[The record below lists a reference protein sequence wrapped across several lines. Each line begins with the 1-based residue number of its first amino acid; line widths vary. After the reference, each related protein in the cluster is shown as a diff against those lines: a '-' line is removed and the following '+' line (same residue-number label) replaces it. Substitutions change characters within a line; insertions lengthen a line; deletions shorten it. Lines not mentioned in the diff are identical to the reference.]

1 MQYHVL
7 TTERCNLSC
16 TYCGGT
22 RVIEDLPLD
31 MKYSISDLKRFIA
44 MDLDPVI
51 GFYGGEPLLALD
63 RIYEIMDTIP
73 AKAFTLQTNGTLLH
87 LLDDDHLR
95 RFHSILVSLDGPREV
110 TDPSRG
116 EGIYD
121 SVMENLK
128 LIRSRGFKGDLIA
141 RMAFSDRGDI
151 YRDVMNLLTVENGI
165 FDHVHWQLDVFWS
178 DLEARGDVSAW
189 IDRYDAG
196 IQRLIEE
203 FGRSFMTGKVLGMV
217 PFIPVMGS
225 ILSGKPSTI
234 RCGSGIDSFSI
245 MTSGEIHACPI
256 APELLYSK
264 VGDLYSSSPGSIRG
278 SRPVGG
284 PCPECDIL
292 GLCGG
297 RCLYSNMTMSWGRE
311 WFDRVCSSTKKM
323 VRGLRGLKE
332 QAMGLID
339 DGSLSRKAFEYPE
352 INNGCEIIP

>member
-1 MQYHVL
+1 MQYHIL

-16 TYCGGT
+16 SYCGGT
-22 RVIEDLPLD
+22 RIIEGIPLD
-31 MKYSISDLKRFIA
+31 TEYSVSDLKRFIA
-44 MDLDPVI
+44 MDPDPVI
-51 GFYGGEPLLALD
+51 GFYGGEPLLAKD
-63 RIYEIMDTIP
+63 RIAEIMDAIP
-73 AKAFTLQTNGTLLH
+73 ARAFTLQTNGTLLH
-87 LLDDDHLR
+87 LLDEEHLR

-110 TDPSRG
+110 TDHSRG

-121 SVMENLK
+121 AVMENLK

-151 YRDVMNLLTVENGI
+151 YRDVMHLLTVEDGI
-165 FDHVHWQLDVFWS
+165 FDHVHWQMDVFWS
-178 DLEARGDVSAW
+178 DLEARGDISSW
-189 IDRYDAG
+189 IERYDAG
-196 IQRLIEE
+196 IQGLISE

-225 ILSGKPSTI
+225 ILSGKPTTI

-264 VGDLYSSSPGSIRG
+264 VGAIISSTPGSIRG
-278 SRPVGG
+278 SRPVGS
-284 PCPECDIL
+284 PCPECDIV

-311 WFDRVCSSTKKM
+311 WFDRVCLSTRRM
-323 VRGLRGLKE
+323 IGGLRGLKDHALTMME
-332 QAMGLID
+332 NGV
-339 DGSLSRKAFEYPE
+339 LSRDAFDYPE